1 MKKVTFTLSVELVE
15 RLDRL
20 AVILNVSRA
29 DLVFCFLEGSTYL
42 RGTRV
47 SKKGFFRPSGSTN
60 PSAPE
65 AEGGR
70 A

>member
-1 MKKVTFTLSVELVE
+1 MKKITFTLSVELVE

-47 SKKGFFRPSGSTN
+47 PKKGFFRPSGSTN
-60 PSAPE
+60 LTAPE

-70 A
+70 E

>member
-1 MKKVTFTLSVELVE
+1 MKKITFTLSVELVE

-20 AVILNVSRA
+20 AVLLNASRA

-47 SKKGFFRPSGSTN
+47 PKKGFFRPSGSTN

-65 AEGGR
+65 AEGVR